1 MDVEI
6 KLTKNEL
13 KKISLDF
20 RMVANRLI
28 RTKSEEGI
36 SNLKRFLNYID
47 NNPIIIK
54 FIQQHNNDTFD
65 IESIIRKYPHLNYSI
80 PDDSQT
86 REMSFIYQLLKYGL
100 DNYNNT
106 YGGYY
111 DLAYAFSGYV
121 GTIQAAVDKFN
132 SSIVLPFYGYIE
144 NYLTKL
150 QIDMGDDENA
160 RITIHVQ
167 GDNYGH
173 NIGATMTEMNINQNN
188 SSFGVGVNQGEISA
202 EKLVGTINHLQTSEN
217 PNALQLA
224 ELLNKLKI
232 AIEAE
237 PELSA
242 DDKEVALEQVAVL
255 ADEGQ
260 NLNKESGFKPVKTAI
275 AALKGTVVALPQAT
289 ELVKEFNQLLPLI
302 AQIFGLG

>member
-1 MDVEI
+1 MDKEI
-6 KLTKNEL
+6 KITKSEL
-13 KKISLDF
+13 KKTSLDF

-28 RTKSEEGI
+28 RTKSEEGM

-47 NNPIIIK
+47 NDSVISQFIK
-54 FIQQHNNDTFD
+54 QHNNEKFD
-65 IESIIRKYPHLNYSI
+65 VKSIINKYPHLNYSI
-80 PDDSQT
+80 PDDSHT
-86 REMSFIYQLLKYGL
+86 RELSFIYQLLKYAL
-100 DNYNNT
+100 ENYNNS
-106 YGGYY
+106 YHGYY
-111 DLAYAFSGYV
+111 DFAYVFSGYT
-121 GTIQAAVDKFN
+121 GNIQDAVDRFN

-167 GDNYGH
+167 GDNYGN
-173 NIGATMTEMNINQNN
+173 NIGATMTEMNISQNN

-202 EKLVGTINHLQTSEN
+202 EKLAGTINQLQASEN
-217 PNALQLA
+217 SNALQLA
-224 ELLNKLKI
+224 ELLNKLKT

-237 PELSA
+237 PALPG

-260 NLNKESGFKPVKTAI
+260 NPNKESGIKPVKTAI
-275 AALKGTVVALPQAT
+275 AALKGTVAALPQAT
-289 ELVKEFNQLLPLI
+289 ELAKEFNQLLPLI